1 MNSFRSGL
9 VLIAGLMLLAASLIA
24 SSLSVNSQLVS
35 NLLLLTGL
43 LVSGF
48 ALFSLREDIGQLF
61 RESRRELLLT
71 TVGLIGVLVAVAWL
85 TALHPLRMDL
95 TANREYS
102 LSPQTVK
109 MMQSIDKPVHITF
122 FHDRG
127 MRETVELYELFAAQ
141 NEKITIEFFDPMINP
156 AQAKLR
162 GVEFAGTA
170 LYESEGRKLTINGPT
185 ETDIANGIL
194 RITQAKQQIA
204 CFVDGHGEPDPFSL
218 ESHDHM
224 EGDAGHSHGLETK
237 FVQHERHGMAK
248 ARGGLE
254 AMNYVVEKVSLLK
267 TDVELSR
274 CAVLIIAGPQSPLLD
289 AELRSI
295 DRYLDEGGNAMFMI
309 DPFVK
314 TGLETVIRKFG
325 IELGQGMVI
334 DEASHFWADPS
345 TPAVTDYNRHEIT
358 SKLPLS
364 FFPGVR
370 SLMPTKDPV
379 PGVQVRQLVNSSA
392 KSFANADKMRIDYK
406 SAKNGYGPQ
415 TLMATARINPKT
427 VESGE
432 TLLKRLR
439 GEETKD
445 ANDAEDAKAPAPE
458 KIIARKEAR
467 IVVSGDSDF
476 ATNSFYHVLG
486 NGALFLNAVNF
497 LASRENLIGLEPR
510 TYDLPYVSMTNTQ
523 MKGTFILSII
533 LIPLLMAA
541 VGVAVWWRRR

>member
-85 TALHPLRMDL
+85 TALHPMRMDL

-141 NEKITIEFFDPMINP
+141 NDKITVEFFDPMINP

>member
-43 LVSGF
+43 LLSGF
-48 ALFSLREDIGQLF
+48 ALFSLRDDIGQLF
-61 RESRRELLLT
+61 RESRREMLLT
-71 TVGLIGVLVAVAWL
+71 TVGLIGILVAVAWL

-141 NEKITIEFFDPMINP
+141 NDKITVEFFDPMINP

-267 TDVELSR
+267 TDAELSR
-274 CAVLIIAGPQSPLLD
+274 CAVLIVAGPQSPLLD

-314 TGLETVIRKFG
+314 TGLEAVIRKFG

-370 SLMPTKDPV
+370 PLMPTKEPV

-406 SAKNGYGPQ
+406 SGKNGYAPQ

-439 GEETKD
+439 GEET
-445 ANDAEDAKAPAPE
+445 EDAKAPAPE

-467 IVVSGDSDF
+467 IVVAGDADF

-486 NGALFLNAVNF
+486 NGALFLNAINF

-510 TYDLPYVSMTNTQ
+510 TYDLPYISMTNTQ

>member
-1 MNSFRSGL
+1 MNAFRSGL
-9 VLIAGLMLLAASLIA
+9 ILIAGLMLLAASLIA
-24 SSLSVNSQLVS
+24 SSLSVNSQWVA
-35 NLLLLTGL
+35 NLLLLVGL
-43 LVSGF
+43 LLSGF
-48 ALFSLREDIGQLF
+48 ALFSLRDDIAQLF
-61 RESRRELLLT
+61 RENRRELLLT
-71 TVGLIGVLVAVAWL
+71 TVGLIGVLVAVAWMA
-85 TALHPLRMDL
+85 ALHPVRMDL

-127 MRETVELYELFAAQ
+127 MREAVELYELFAAQ
-141 NEKITIEFFDPMINP
+141 NDRITVEFFDPMVNP

-170 LYESEGRKLTINGPT
+170 LYESEGRKLTVNGPT

-248 ARGGLE
+248 ARSGLE
-254 AMNYVVEKVSLLK
+254 SMNYVVEKISLLK
-267 TDVELSR
+267 ADATLSQ
-274 CAVLIIAGPQSPLLD
+274 CAVLIVAGPQSPLLD

-295 DRYLDEGGNAMFMI
+295 DRYLDQGGNAMFMI

-314 TGLETVIRKFG
+314 TGLEDILRKFG
-325 IELGQGMVI
+325 IELGSGMVI

-358 SKLPLS
+358 NKLPLS

-370 SLMPTKDPV
+370 PLGPTKEPV
-379 PGVQVRQLVNSSA
+379 PGVSVRPLVNSSQ
-392 KSFANADKMRIDYK
+392 KSFANADKMRVDHK

-415 TLMATARINPKT
+415 TLMVTSRINPNT

-439 GEETKD
+439 GEETADSK
-445 ANDAEDAKAPAPE
+445 PAPE
-458 KIIARKEAR
+458 KTIARKEAR
-467 IVVSGDSDF
+467 IVVS
-476 ATNSFYHVLG
+476 
-486 NGALFLNAVNF
+486 
-497 LASRENLIGLEPR
+497 
-510 TYDLPYVSMTNTQ
+510 
-523 MKGTFILSII
+523 
-533 LIPLLMAA
+533 
-541 VGVAVWWRRR
+541 

>member
-9 VLIAGLMLLAASLIA
+9 LLIAGLMLLAASLIA
-24 SSLSVNSQLVS
+24 GSLSVNSQLIS

-43 LVSGF
+43 LLSGF
-48 ALFSLREDIGQLF
+48 ALFSLRDDIGQLF

-71 TVGLIGVLVAVAWL
+71 TVGLIGILMAIAWI

-109 MMQSIDKPVHITF
+109 MMQSVDKPVHITF

-141 NEKITIEFFDPMINP
+141 NDKITVEFFDPMVNP

-170 LYESEGRKLTINGPT
+170 LYESEGRKLTVNGPT

-204 CFVDGHGEPDPFSL
+204 CFIDGHGEPDPFSL

-224 EGDAGHSHGLETK
+224 EGDAGHSHGIETK
-237 FVQHERHGMAK
+237 LVQHERHGMAK

-254 AMNYVVEKVSLLK
+254 AMNYVVEKISLLK
-267 TDVELSR
+267 SDIELSR
-274 CAVLIIAGPQSPLLD
+274 CAVLIVAGPQSPLLE

-314 TGLETVIRKFG
+314 SGLEPVIRKFG
-325 IELGQGMVI
+325 IDLGQGMVI

-370 SLMPTKDPV
+370 PLVPTKEPV

-392 KSFANADKMRIDYK
+392 KSFANADKMRVDYK
-406 SAKNGYGPQ
+406 SGKNVYGPQ
-415 TLMATARINPKT
+415 TLMVTARINPNT

-439 GEETKD
+439 GEETAD
-445 ANDAEDAKAPAPE
+445 PKAAPE
-458 KIIARKEAR
+458 KTIARKEAR

-510 TYDLPYVSMTNTQ
+510 TYDLPLVSMTNTQ

>member
-43 LVSGF
+43 LLSGF
-48 ALFSLREDIGQLF
+48 ALFSLRDDIGQLF
-61 RESRRELLLT
+61 RESRREMLLT
-71 TVGLIGVLVAVAWL
+71 TVGLIGILVAVAWL

-141 NEKITIEFFDPMINP
+141 NDKITVEFFDPMINP

-267 TDVELSR
+267 TDAELSR
-274 CAVLIIAGPQSPLLD
+274 CAVLIVAGPQWPLLE
-289 AELRSI
+289 AEVRSI

-314 TGLETVIRKFG
+314 TGLEAVIRKFG

-370 SLMPTKDPV
+370 PLMPTKEPV

-406 SAKNGYGPQ
+406 SGKNGYAPQ

-439 GEETKD
+439 GEET
-445 ANDAEDAKAPAPE
+445 EDAKAPAPE

-467 IVVSGDSDF
+467 IVVAGDADF

-510 TYDLPYVSMTNTQ
+510 TYDLPYISMTNTQ

>member
-24 SSLSVNSQLVS
+24 SSLSVNSQWVS
-35 NLLLLTGL
+35 HLLLVAGL
-43 LVSGF
+43 LVSGW
-48 ALFSLREDIGQLF
+48 ALFSLREDMAQLF
-61 RESRRELLLT
+61 RASRREMLLS
-71 TVGLIGVLVAVAWL
+71 TVGLVGVLVAVAWI
-85 TALHPLRMDL
+85 TALHPLRLDL

-102 LSPQTVK
+102 LSPQTVN
-109 MMQSIDKPVHITF
+109 MMKAIDKPVHITF

-141 NEKITIEFFDPMINP
+141 NDKITVEFFDPMINP

-170 LYESEGRKLTINGPT
+170 LYESEGRKLTVNGPT

-194 RITQAKQQIA
+194 RITQAKQQVA
-204 CFVDGHGEPDPFSL
+204 CFVDGHGEPDPFSF

-267 TDVELSR
+267 ADAGLSR
-274 CAVLIIAGPQSPLLD
+274 CAVLIIAGPQSPLLE
-289 AELRSI
+289 AEIRNV
-295 DRYLDEGGNAMFMI
+295 DRYLDEGGNAMFLI

-314 TGLETVIRKFG
+314 TGLEPVIRKFG

-358 SKLPLS
+358 NKLPLS

-370 SLMPTKDPV
+370 PLMPTQDPV
-379 PGVQVRQLVNSSA
+379 PGVSVRPLVNSSQ
-392 KSFANADKMRIDYK
+392 KSFANADKARVDYK
-406 SAKNGYGPQ
+406 AAKSGYGPQ
-415 TLMATARINPKT
+415 TLMATSRINPST

-439 GEETKD
+439 GEDTGD
-445 ANDAEDAKAPAPE
+445 ANTAKPADPV
-458 KIIARKEAR
+458 ARKEAR
-467 IVVSGDSDF
+467 IVVAGDADF

>member
-43 LVSGF
+43 LLSGF
-48 ALFSLREDIGQLF
+48 ALFSLRDDIGQLF
-61 RESRRELLLT
+61 RESRREMLLT
-71 TVGLIGVLVAVAWL
+71 TVGLIGILVAVAWL
-85 TALHPLRMDL
+85 TALHPLRLDL

-141 NEKITIEFFDPMINP
+141 NDKITVEFFDPMINP

-267 TDVELSR
+267 TDAELSR
-274 CAVLIIAGPQSPLLD
+274 CAVLIVAGPQSPLLE

-314 TGLETVIRKFG
+314 TGLEAVIRKFG

-370 SLMPTKDPV
+370 PLMPTKEPV

-406 SAKNGYGPQ
+406 SGKNGYAPQ

-439 GEETKD
+439 GEETQ
-445 ANDAEDAKAPAPE
+445 DAKAPVPE

-467 IVVSGDSDF
+467 IVVAGDADF

>member
-43 LVSGF
+43 LLSGF
-48 ALFSLREDIGQLF
+48 ALFSLRDDIGQLF
-61 RESRRELLLT
+61 RESRREMLLT
-71 TVGLIGVLVAVAWL
+71 TVGLIGILVAVAWL

-141 NEKITIEFFDPMINP
+141 NDKITVEFFDPMINP

-267 TDVELSR
+267 TDAELSR
-274 CAVLIIAGPQSPLLD
+274 CAVLIVAGPQSPLLD

-314 TGLETVIRKFG
+314 TGLEAVIRKFG

-370 SLMPTKDPV
+370 PLMPTKEPV

-406 SAKNGYGPQ
+406 SGKNGYAPQ

-439 GEETKD
+439 GEET
-445 ANDAEDAKAPAPE
+445 EDAKAPAPE

-467 IVVSGDSDF
+467 IVVAGDADF

-510 TYDLPYVSMTNTQ
+510 TYDLPYISMTNTQ

>member
-43 LVSGF
+43 LLSGF

-61 RESRRELLLT
+61 RESRREMLLT
-71 TVGLIGVLVAVAWL
+71 TVGLIGILVAVAWL

-141 NEKITIEFFDPMINP
+141 NDKITVEFFDPMINP

-267 TDVELSR
+267 TDAELSR
-274 CAVLIIAGPQSPLLD
+274 CAVLIVAGPQSPLLD

-314 TGLETVIRKFG
+314 TGLEAVIRKFG

-370 SLMPTKDPV
+370 PLMPTKEPV

-406 SAKNGYGPQ
+406 SGKNGYAPQ

-439 GEETKD
+439 GEET
-445 ANDAEDAKAPAPE
+445 EDAKAPAPE

-467 IVVSGDSDF
+467 IVVAGDADF

-510 TYDLPYVSMTNTQ
+510 TYDLPYISMTNTQ

>member
-9 VLIAGLMLLAASLIA
+9 LLIAGLMLLAASLIA
-24 SSLSVNSQLVS
+24 GSLSVNSQLIS

-43 LVSGF
+43 LLSGF
-48 ALFSLREDIGQLF
+48 ALFSLRDDIGQLF

-71 TVGLIGVLVAVAWL
+71 TVGLIGILMAIAWI

-109 MMQSIDKPVHITF
+109 MMQSVDKPVHITF

-141 NEKITIEFFDPMINP
+141 NDKITVEFFDPMVNP

-170 LYESEGRKLTINGPT
+170 LYESEGRKLTVNGPT

-204 CFVDGHGEPDPFSL
+204 CFIDGHGEPDPFSL

-224 EGDAGHSHGLETK
+224 EGDAGHSHGIETK
-237 FVQHERHGMAK
+237 LVQHERHGMAK

-254 AMNYVVEKVSLLK
+254 AMNYVVEKISLLK
-267 TDVELSR
+267 SDTELSR
-274 CAVLIIAGPQSPLLD
+274 CAVLIVAGPQSPLLE

-314 TGLETVIRKFG
+314 SGLEPVIRKFG
-325 IELGQGMVI
+325 IDLGQGMVI

-370 SLMPTKDPV
+370 PLVPTKEPV
-379 PGVQVRQLVNSSA
+379 PGVQVRQLVNSST
-392 KSFANADKMRIDYK
+392 KSFANADKMRVDYK
-406 SAKNGYGPQ
+406 SGKNVYGPQ
-415 TLMATARINPKT
+415 TLMVTARINPNT

-439 GEETKD
+439 GEET
-445 ANDAEDAKAPAPE
+445 AYPKAAPE
-458 KIIARKEAR
+458 KTIARKEAR

-510 TYDLPYVSMTNTQ
+510 TYDLPLVSMTNTQ

>member
-35 NLLLLTGL
+35 NLLLLTGAL
-43 LVSGF
+43 LSGF

-61 RESRRELLLT
+61 KQSRRELLLT
-71 TVGLIGVLVAVAWL
+71 TVGLIGILAAAAWL
-85 TALHPLRMDL
+85 TALHPLRLDL

-109 MMQSIDKPVHITF
+109 MMQSIDKPVQITF

-141 NEKITIEFFDPMINP
+141 NDKITVEFFDPMINP

-170 LYESEGRKLTINGPT
+170 LFESEGRKLTVNGPA

-224 EGDAGHSHGLETK
+224 EGDAGHSHGVETK

-267 TDVELSR
+267 ADAELSR
-274 CAVLIIAGPQSPLLD
+274 CAVLIVAGPQSPLLD

-314 TGLETVIRKFG
+314 SGLETVIRRFG

-370 SLMPTKDPV
+370 PLMPTKAPV

-406 SAKNGYGPQ
+406 SGKNGYGPQ

-439 GEETKD
+439 GEEN
-445 ANDAEDAKAPAPE
+445 ANAKAAAPE
-458 KIIARKEAR
+458 KVIARKEAR

>member
-43 LVSGF
+43 LLSGF
-48 ALFSLREDIGQLF
+48 ALFSLRDDIGQLF
-61 RESRRELLLT
+61 RESRREMLLT
-71 TVGLIGVLVAVAWL
+71 TVGLIGILVAVAWL

-141 NEKITIEFFDPMINP
+141 NDKITVEFFDPMINP

-267 TDVELSR
+267 TDAELSR
-274 CAVLIIAGPQSPLLD
+274 CAVLIVAGPQSPLLE

-314 TGLETVIRKFG
+314 TGLEAVIRKFG

-370 SLMPTKDPV
+370 PLMPTKEPV

-392 KSFANADKMRIDYK
+392 KSFGNADKMRIDYK
-406 SAKNGYGPQ
+406 SGKNGYAPQ

-439 GEETKD
+439 GEET
-445 ANDAEDAKAPAPE
+445 EDAKAPAPE

-467 IVVSGDSDF
+467 IVVAGDADF

>member
-35 NLLLLTGL
+35 NLLLLTGVL
-43 LVSGF
+43 LSGF
-48 ALFSLREDIGQLF
+48 ALFSLRDDIGQLF
-61 RESRRELLLT
+61 KQSRRELLLT
-71 TVGLIGVLVAVAWL
+71 TVGLIGILVAAAWL
-85 TALHPLRMDL
+85 TALHPLRLDL

-109 MMQSIDKPVHITF
+109 MMQSIDKPVQITF

-141 NEKITIEFFDPMINP
+141 NDKITVEFFDPMINP

-170 LYESEGRKLTINGPT
+170 LFESEGRKLTVNGPA

-224 EGDAGHSHGLETK
+224 EGDAGHSHGVETK

-267 TDVELSR
+267 ADAELSR
-274 CAVLIIAGPQSPLLD
+274 CAVLIVAGPQSPLLD

-314 TGLETVIRKFG
+314 SGLETVIRRFG

-370 SLMPTKDPV
+370 PLMPTKAPV

-406 SAKNGYGPQ
+406 SGKNGYGPQ

-432 TLLKRLR
+432 TLLKRMR
-439 GEETKD
+439 GEEN
-445 ANDAEDAKAPAPE
+445 ANAKAAAPE

>member
-43 LVSGF
+43 LLSGF
-48 ALFSLREDIGQLF
+48 ALFSLRDDIGQLF
-61 RESRRELLLT
+61 RESRREMLLT
-71 TVGLIGVLVAVAWL
+71 TVGLIGILVAVAWL

-141 NEKITIEFFDPMINP
+141 NDKITVEFFDPMINP

-248 ARGGLE
+248 ARSGLE

-267 TDVELSR
+267 IDAELSR
-274 CAVLIIAGPQSPLLD
+274 CAVLIVAGPQSPLLD

-314 TGLETVIRKFG
+314 TGLEAVIRKFG

-370 SLMPTKDPV
+370 PLMPTKEPV

-406 SAKNGYGPQ
+406 SGKNGYAPQ

-439 GEETKD
+439 GEET
-445 ANDAEDAKAPAPE
+445 EDAKAPAPE

-467 IVVSGDSDF
+467 IVVAGDADF

-510 TYDLPYVSMTNTQ
+510 TYDLPYISMTNTQ

>member
-35 NLLLLTGL
+35 NLLLLTGVL
-43 LVSGF
+43 LSGF
-48 ALFSLREDIGQLF
+48 ALFSLRDDIGQLF
-61 RESRRELLLT
+61 KQSRRELLLT
-71 TVGLIGVLVAVAWL
+71 TVGLIGILVAAAWL
-85 TALHPLRMDL
+85 TALHPLRLDL

-109 MMQSIDKPVHITF
+109 MMQSIDKPVQITF

-141 NEKITIEFFDPMINP
+141 NDKITVEFFDPMINP

-170 LYESEGRKLTINGPT
+170 LFESEGRKLTVNGPA

-224 EGDAGHSHGLETK
+224 EGDAGHSHGVETK

-267 TDVELSR
+267 ADAELSR
-274 CAVLIIAGPQSPLLD
+274 CAVLIVAGPQSPLLD

-314 TGLETVIRKFG
+314 SGLETVIRRFG

-370 SLMPTKDPV
+370 PLMPTKAPV

-406 SAKNGYGPQ
+406 SGKNGYGPQ

-439 GEETKD
+439 GEEN
-445 ANDAEDAKAPAPE
+445 ANAKAAAPE

>member
-43 LVSGF
+43 LLSGF

-61 RESRRELLLT
+61 RESRREMLLT
-71 TVGLIGVLVAVAWL
+71 TVGLIGILVAVAWL

-141 NEKITIEFFDPMINP
+141 NDKITVEFFDPMINP

-267 TDVELSR
+267 TDAELSR
-274 CAVLIIAGPQSPLLD
+274 CAVLIVAGPQSPLLD

-314 TGLETVIRKFG
+314 TGLEAVIRKFG

-358 SKLPLS
+358 NKLPLS

-370 SLMPTKDPV
+370 PLMPTKEPV

-406 SAKNGYGPQ
+406 SGKNGYAPQ

-439 GEETKD
+439 GEET
-445 ANDAEDAKAPAPE
+445 EDAKAPAPE

-467 IVVSGDSDF
+467 IVVAGDADF

-510 TYDLPYVSMTNTQ
+510 TYDLPYISMTNTQ

>member
-9 VLIAGLMLLAASLIA
+9 VLIAGLMLLAGSLIA
-24 SSLSVNSQLVS
+24 GSLSVNSQLAS
-35 NLLLLTGL
+35 NLLLAAGL
-43 LVSGF
+43 LVSGW
-48 ALFSLREDIGQLF
+48 ALFSLREDLGQLF
-61 RESRRELLLT
+61 RESRRELLLS
-71 TVGLIGVLVAVAWL
+71 TVGIVGVLVAVVWI
-85 TALHPLRMDL
+85 TALHPLRLDL
-95 TANREYS
+95 TENNEYS

-109 MMQSIDKPVHITF
+109 MMKAIDKPVHITF

-141 NEKITIEFFDPMINP
+141 NDKITVEFFDPMINP

-162 GVEFAGTA
+162 GVEFAGSA
-170 LYESEGRKLTINGPT
+170 LFESEGRKLTVNGPT

-204 CFVDGHGEPDPFSL
+204 CFVDGHGEPDPFSF

-224 EGDAGHSHGLETK
+224 EGDTGHSHGLETK

-248 ARGGLE
+248 ARSGLE

-267 TDVELSR
+267 ADAGLSR
-274 CAVLIIAGPQSPLLD
+274 CAVLIIAGPQSPLLE
-289 AELRSI
+289 AEILSV
-295 DRYLDEGGNAMFMI
+295 DRYLDEGGNAMFLI

-314 TGLETVIRKFG
+314 TGLEPVIRKFG

-370 SLMPTKDPV
+370 PLMPTKDPV
-379 PGVQVRQLVNSSA
+379 PGVSVRPLVNSSQ
-392 KSFANADKMRIDYK
+392 KSFANPDKMRVDHK
-406 SAKNGYGPQ
+406 AATGGYGPQ
-415 TLMATARINPKT
+415 TLMATSRINPKT

-439 GEETKD
+439 GEET
-445 ANDAEDAKAPAPE
+445 AAAAAAPAPE
-458 KIIARKEAR
+458 AVARKESR
-467 IVVSGDSDF
+467 IVIAGDSDF

-486 NGALFLNAVNF
+486 NGALFLNAINF

-510 TYDLPYVSMTNTQ
+510 TYDLPYVNMTNTQ
-523 MKGTFILSII
+523 MKCTFILSVI

>member
-35 NLLLLTGL
+35 NLLLLTGVL
-43 LVSGF
+43 LSGF
-48 ALFSLREDIGQLF
+48 ALFSLRDDIGQLF
-61 RESRRELLLT
+61 KQSRRELLLT
-71 TVGLIGVLVAVAWL
+71 TVGLIGILVAAAWL
-85 TALHPLRMDL
+85 TALHPLRLDL

-109 MMQSIDKPVHITF
+109 MMQSIDKPVQITF

-141 NEKITIEFFDPMINP
+141 NDKITVEFFDPMINP

-170 LYESEGRKLTINGPT
+170 LFESEGRKLTVNGPA

-224 EGDAGHSHGLETK
+224 EGDAGHSHGVETK

-267 TDVELSR
+267 ADAELSR
-274 CAVLIIAGPQSPLLD
+274 CAVLIVAGPQSPLLD

-314 TGLETVIRKFG
+314 SGLETVIRRFG

-370 SLMPTKDPV
+370 PLMPTKAPV

-406 SAKNGYGPQ
+406 SGKNGYGPQ

-439 GEETKD
+439 GEEN
-445 ANDAEDAKAPAPE
+445 AAAKAAAPE

>member
-24 SSLSVNSQLVS
+24 GSLSVNSQLVS

-43 LVSGF
+43 LLSGF
-48 ALFSLREDIGQLF
+48 ALFSLRDDISQLF

-71 TVGLIGVLVAVAWL
+71 TVGLIGVLVAIAWI

-109 MMQSIDKPVHITF
+109 MMQAIDKPVHITF

-141 NEKITIEFFDPMINP
+141 NDKITVEFFDPMVNP

-194 RITQAKQQIA
+194 RITQAKQQVA
-204 CFVDGHGEPDPFSL
+204 CFLDGHGEPDPFSL

-224 EGDAGHSHGLETK
+224 EGDTGHSHGLETK

-267 TDVELSR
+267 SDTEISH
-274 CAVLIIAGPQSPLLD
+274 CAVLIVAGPQSPLLD

-314 TGLETVIRKFG
+314 SGLEPIIRKFG
-325 IELGQGMVI
+325 IDLGQGMVI

-370 SLMPTKDPV
+370 PLIPTKEPV

-392 KSFANADKMRIDYK
+392 KSFANADKARVDYK

-415 TLMATARINPKT
+415 TLMVTARINPKT

-439 GEETKD
+439 GEETAD
-445 ANDAEDAKAPAPE
+445 GKAAPE
-458 KIIARKEAR
+458 KPIARKEAR
-467 IVVSGDSDF
+467 IVVLGDSDF

-510 TYDLPYVSMTNTQ
+510 TFDLPLVSMTNTQ

>member
-9 VLIAGLMLLAASLIA
+9 FLIAGLMLLAASLIA
-24 SSLSVNSQLVS
+24 SSLSVNSQWVS

-43 LVSGF
+43 LLSGF
-48 ALFSLREDIGQLF
+48 ALFSLRDDIGQLF
-61 RESRRELLLT
+61 RQNRRELLLT
-71 TVGLIGVLVAVAWL
+71 TVGLVGILGAVAWI
-85 TALHPLRMDL
+85 ASLHPLRMDL

-141 NEKITIEFFDPMINP
+141 NDKIEVEFFDPMVNP

-170 LYESEGRKLTINGPT
+170 LYESEGRKLTVNGPT

-194 RITQAKQQIA
+194 RITPAKQQIA

-224 EGDAGHSHGLETK
+224 EGDAGNSHGLETK

-248 ARGGLE
+248 ARSGLE
-254 AMNYVVEKVSLLK
+254 SMNYVVEKVSLLK
-267 TDVELSR
+267 ADATLAQ
-274 CAVLIIAGPQSPLLD
+274 CAVLIVAGPQSPFLD

-295 DRYLDEGGNAMFMI
+295 DRYLDQGGNAMFMI

-314 TGLETVIRKFG
+314 TGLEEIIRKFG
-325 IELGQGMVI
+325 VDLGQGMVI

-358 SKLPLS
+358 NKLPLS

-370 SLMPTKDPV
+370 PLMPTKEPV
-379 PGVQVRQLVNSSA
+379 AGVSVRPLVNSSQ
-392 KSFANADKMRIDYK
+392 KSFANADKMRVDHK
-406 SAKNGYGPQ
+406 SAKNGYAPQ
-415 TLMATARINPKT
+415 TLMLTARINPNT

-439 GEETKD
+439 GEET
-445 ANDAEDAKAPAPE
+445 ADAKAAAAE
-458 KIIARKEAR
+458 QIVARKEAR

-510 TYDLPYVSMTNTQ
+510 TYDLPYVNMTNTQ

-541 VGVAVWWRRR
+541 IGVAVWWRRR